1 MKAADVTAV
10 DGARHAPGGVTSAV
24 TSAATSE
31 AAARRTWGRSEAAV
45 TGMSIRV
52 WVDGALVEPLGPAV
66 SALDHAVTV
75 GDGVFETAKI
85 VDGAPFALTRHHQRL
100 LHSAAGLGLPTPDLA
115 LIDKGVAAVLEGDP
129 IAFGRLRYSVTGGVG
144 PLGSDRN
151 EASLTTIVVAAPQA
165 RPPASGRLTVVPW
178 TRNERSAV
186 VGLKTTSYAENVVAL
201 ARAKEVGAIEAV
213 FANTRGEL
221 CECTGS
227 NVFVVVDGAVLT
239 PPVDSGLLAGITR
252 GLVIEWGRAAGVEVR
267 EQPLPLDVLA
277 TADEVFITSS
287 TKDVLPIDAVDD
299 RDLPVERP
307 VTAALQEIFRS
318 NAERTSDP

>member
-1 MKAADVTAV
+1 M
-10 DGARHAPGGVTSAV
+10 
-24 TSAATSE
+24 
-31 AAARRTWGRSEAAV
+31 
-45 TGMSIRV
+45 TGTNIRV
-52 WVDGALVEPLGPAV
+52 WVDGDLVEPEGPSV

-85 VDGAPFALTRHHQRL
+85 VDGAPFALTRHHRRL
-100 LHSAAGLGLPTPDLA
+100 LHSAAGLGLPVPDLA
-115 LIDKGVAAVLEGDP
+115 LVDKGVAAVLEGDP

-144 PLGSDRN
+144 PLGSDRS
-151 EASLTTIVVAAPQA
+151 EASLTTIVLAAPQP

-201 ARAKEVGAIEAV
+201 ARAKAVGAVEAV

-227 NVFVVVDGAVLT
+227 NIFVVVEGVVLT
-239 PPVDSGLLAGITR
+239 PPADSGLLAGITR
-252 GLVIEWGRAAGVEVR
+252 ELVIEWGREAGVEVR
-267 EQPLPLDVLA
+267 EQALPLDVLT

-299 RDLPVERP
+299 RQLAPARP
-307 VTAALQEIFRS
+307 VTTALQQIFRR
-318 NAERTSDP
+318 NAERTLDP